1 MSIERFVA
9 FGLGPILAAGSA
21 WLAGAVGKY
30 GLNLNPTEVDVLA
43 TAGAVSGAGFVVKWL
58 HGRQNPEILKLEQE
72 AKTIAGKLS
81 PSLRAELEAFVR
93 GEVVKG
99 QDEIVKVI
107 TEHKAAVPPAQ
118 AAAPAKGPVA

>member
-1 MSIERFVA
+1 MSIERVVA
-9 FGLGPILAAGSA
+9 FVLGPIIAAASA

-30 GLNLNPTEVDVLA
+30 GLHLNPTEVDVLA
-43 TAGAVSGAGFVVKWL
+43 TAGAVSAGGFVVKWL

-81 PSLRAELEAFVR
+81 PGLRAELEAFIH

-99 QDEIVKVI
+99 QEEVVKLI
-107 TEHKAAVPPAQ
+107 GKPPAASTTAGKG
-118 AAAPAKGPVA
+118 AA